1 VVERLDLLEDLDVI
15 GNLDGLAAG
24 RPS

>member
-15 GNLDGLAAG
+15 SDLDGLASG
-24 RPS
+24 RQG